1 MNYLNMV
8 LYNNERFPF
17 NPLMQVKTFSLFQS
31 KFSLWLAKDWVT
43 EGLQRRVKFGKC
55 CSWLI
60 SCEIVMSGLMK
71 LTEKFLIYMLVKN
84 KKMFQRAVLVYLQ
97 DYPANYK
104 LWSRKDRVEEGQN
117 SMILKSFFFEF
128 KLITITRKKFLPC
141 VSIST
146 FIFYHFY
153 HHRSDTSGIH
163 CLIKGCIFL
172 FKSLWFQY
180 PEWEFKASK
189 LCLIVYHR

>member
-1 MNYLNMV
+1 MV

-31 KFSLWLAKDWVT
+31 KFSLWLAKDSVT

-84 KKMFQRAVLVYLQ
+84 KKMFQRAVLVY
-97 DYPANYK
+97 P
-104 LWSRKDRVEEGQN
+104 
-117 SMILKSFFFEF
+117 
-128 KLITITRKKFLPC
+128 
-141 VSIST
+141 
-146 FIFYHFY
+146 
-153 HHRSDTSGIH
+153 
-163 CLIKGCIFL
+163 
-172 FKSLWFQY
+172 
-180 PEWEFKASK
+180 
-189 LCLIVYHR
+189 